1 MLDRKGILVFKRD
14 TDALVASLRGALTLH
29 KALKGAQLS
38 LYSPSYPPPNL
49 PTSHNANLTLTTHCM
64 SLKEQ
69 CSHSVHSTN
78 IRDKIYK
85 LNAGGFLFKLADY
98 FCKTQSRIP
107 KDNSFGHW
115 WAHRIWSV
123 RRAAEVESFDGFNAW
138 WGRN

>member
-14 TDALVASLRGALTLH
+14 TDAVVASLRGALTLH

-38 LYSPSYPPPNL
+38 LYSPSYSQPPP
-49 PTSHNANLTLTTHCM
+49 PSYNANLTLTTHCM

-85 LNAGGFLFKLADY
+85 LNAGGSLFKFADFFGKHSPEY
-98 FCKTQSRIP
+98 P
-107 KDNSFGHW
+107 K
-115 WAHRIWSV
+115 IIVWSLV
-123 RRAAEVESFDGFNAW
+123 GSWNFVSSLGS
-138 WGRN
+138 